1 MNDIPMIQAAHVGAA
16 MINGDDCV
24 KEVAD
29 YITTTDN
36 NHGGVA
42 EVIRKFILSY
52 ENNSCLILFLHLR
65 KGMLQ
70 WLFDN
75 LPGSSLIW
83 TA

>member
-42 EVIRKFILSY
+42 EVIRKFILS
-52 ENNSCLILFLHLR
+52 
-65 KGMLQ
+65 
-70 WLFDN
+70 
-75 LPGSSLIW
+75 
-83 TA
+83 